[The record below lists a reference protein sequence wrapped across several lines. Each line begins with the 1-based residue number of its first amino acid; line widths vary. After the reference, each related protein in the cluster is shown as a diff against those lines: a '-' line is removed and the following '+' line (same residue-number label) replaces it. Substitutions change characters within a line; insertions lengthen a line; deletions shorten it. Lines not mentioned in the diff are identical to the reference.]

1 MVRGNKSRRGRAR
14 GARGLRSMLR
24 ARFDGITPRG
34 KDDPPRI
41 IANPWNTVTLVSRG
55 VTTGEM
61 QSVTP
66 SSVRTVLVSQLGLTG
81 FTGKLDFRFLRV
93 DAWLDP
99 INTTGGTATS
109 NLGLL
114 PSNFQTALASYQDG
128 LAASTWI
135 EDVGTPVK
143 HAHCHYIWPA
153 SSAAVS
159 VNSGYSQAVYKID
172 TKTKGL
178 GFTQHLHLLWRS
190 SEADL
195 VPSYRIGEMF
205 EHLTL

>member
-1 MVRGNKSRRGRAR
+1 MARGRRSRRGR
-14 GARGLRSMLR
+14 GARGMRTMLR
-24 ARFDGITPRG
+24 ARFDGVAPRG
-34 KDDPPRI
+34 RDDPPRI

-55 VTTGEM
+55 ITSGGI
-61 QSVTP
+61 QPVTP
-66 SSVRTVLVSQLGLTG
+66 SSVRTLLISQLGLIG
-81 FTGKLDFRFLRV
+81 FSGKFDFRFLRV
-93 DAWLDP
+93 DVWLDP

-114 PSNFQTALASYQDG
+114 PSNFQTSLAAYGDG
-128 LAASTWI
+128 LAVSSWI
-135 EDVGTPVK
+135 EDIGTPVK
-143 HAHCHYIWPA
+143 HAHCHYIWPNA
-153 SSAAVS
+153 TSAVS
-159 VNSGYSQAVYKID
+159 VNSSYSQSIYKID

-205 EHLTL
+205 EELNL